1 MFLFLH
7 RCTLN
12 AVHRHLFVGIS
23 GYHWLEFEWSFPNQ
37 IYTRITGTTK
47 CQITPSGLSTLVIRF
62 DRKMDLAEFSNTCY
76 FRFQGYITGA
86 GSSLWE
92 TKFRFTDPVLNQHPK
107 FFVCRW
113 MFCTGPVSRISNWL
127 GEGIPSILAAHCRKS
142 IWTFG
147 VCLPCFLFVGWSS
160 FYSYTHFSSMF
171 NYQSISLQKKKV
183 WERFILTENCSLTI
197 LQDSTEEV
205 CNFKQASGLRLLTIK
220 PSSWREIDGRLEK
233 ELAGGRRFSRLF
245 H

>member
-147 VCLPCFLFVGWSS
+147 VCLPCFFLLDDRVSTVIPIS
-160 FYSYTHFSSMF
+160 P
-171 NYQSISLQKKKV
+171 QCSIISQFLCKKKKF
-183 WERFILTENCSLTI
+183 ERGLYFDWKLFTDNIAR
-197 LQDSTEEV
+197 QHREV

-233 ELAGGRRFSRLF
+233 ELAGGQQFSRLF